1 LTNNEIETDIKA
13 KVRTEKAEGRENIL
27 LPSSIPTVHADKVTI
42 AVDHS
47 SETVTMSLL
56 TMHPI
61 PKISEKISIDN
72 YAYELTGEVKIP
84 FSEIDILSIYYLTT
98 RTNNPDK
105 LLNLIQD
112 HFSKFPED
120 KKENNGLI
128 RFGPTGIEP
137 TSKEM

>member
-1 LTNNEIETDIKA
+1 MNDIEKNIEA
-13 KVRTEKAEGRENIL
+13 KVRTEIAEGRENLL

-47 SETVTMSLL
+47 SETVTMTLL

-61 PKISEKISIDN
+61 PKFSEKISIDN

-84 FSEIDILSIYYLTT
+84 FSQLDILSIYYLTT

-112 HFSKFPED
+112 HLNKFPED
-120 KKENNGLI
+120 KKENMGLI
-128 RFGPTGIEP
+128 RYGPTGIEP
-137 TSKEM
+137 TSKGL